1 MIDELTRLRERE
13 SSSMAAF
20 QRWIA
25 YARHWLMY
33 TAALASSPTAPDRRT
48 PYSAI
53 MEGRSGGR
61 SWRAPSTAAPS
72 VF

>member
-33 TAALASSPTAPDRRT
+33 TAAFGFVPYGAGQTDS
-48 PYSAI
+48 YSAI